1 MLSIS
6 MIGIMTLKPIA
17 TKADSKIELT
27 AGVSSYI
34 NAVMLGKI
42 EPTVVENEPV
52 VVEQTYEEPTVPT
65 CRKKYSCSRF
75 RKLGRVRYGDYTY
88 TWYSQRVLP
97 GGGLNIPGRHLNEH
111 GLVVDENEYVVI
123 ASDDLPHGT
132 VVDNVSEA
140 LPKDFNKARFVQNA
154 LALINDNPALQKYSQ
169 SQLTAGLLKGAYL
182 GLDFYSKECYLV
194 PYGNQLNYQTD
205 YRGAKKL
212 AKKYSIRP
220 IKDIY
225 AKLVRQGDSFEEKIV
240 SGEQTFDFKP
250 LPFNDG
256 KIIGAFAVC
265 LYADGGMQ
273 YDTMSLADLENTR
286 KSSKA
291 SNSPAWKNFTG
302 EMYKKTVLHRLCKHI
317 ELDFE
322 NPTQQNT
329 FLSGMEIETDSQKL
343 AENDIEQ
350 NANTVDF
357 DEGNIID
364 VEPTDTA
371 DKQSEELP
379 PFMQSEED

>member
-1 MLSIS
+1 M
-6 MIGIMTLKPIA
+6 P
-17 TKADSKIELT
+17 
-27 AGVSSYI
+27 
-34 NAVMLGKI
+34 
-42 EPTVVENEPV
+42 
-52 VVEQTYEEPTVPT
+52 YE
-65 CRKKYSCSRF
+65 
-75 RKLGRVRYGDYTY
+75 
-88 TWYSQRVLP
+88 
-97 GGGLNIPGRHLNEH
+97 
-111 GLVVDENEYVVI
+111 
-123 ASDDLPHGT
+123 
-132 VVDNVSEA
+132 
-140 LPKDFNKARFVQNA
+140 
-154 LALINDNPALQKYSQ
+154 
-169 SQLTAGLLKGAYL
+169 
-182 GLDFYSKECYLV
+182 
-194 PYGNQLNYQTD
+194 NQLNYQTD

-225 AKLVRQGDSFEEKIV
+225 AKLVRAGDSFEEKIV

-329 FLSGMEIETDSQKL
+329 FLSGMEIETDPQKL

-350 NANTVDF
+350 NANSVDF
-357 DEGNIID
+357 IEGYVVNVL
-364 VEPTDTA
+364 VEDTA
-371 DKQSEELP
+371 TEATEEQTDSTLP
-379 PFMQSEED
+379 PFLQE

>member
-1 MLSIS
+1 M
-6 MIGIMTLKPIA
+6 
-17 TKADSKIELT
+17 ADTQVAVAEKKTFS
-27 AGVSSYI
+27 
-34 NAVMLGKI
+34 VMLAD
-42 EPTVVENEPV
+42 
-52 VVEQTYEEPTVPT
+52 
-65 CRKKYSCSRF
+65 
-75 RKLGRVRYGDYTY
+75 KL
-88 TWYSQRVLP
+88 
-97 GGGLNIPGRHLNEH
+97 
-111 GLVVDENEYVVI
+111 
-123 ASDDLPHGT
+123 
-132 VVDNVSEA
+132 DNVSEA

-154 LALINDNPALQKYSQ
+154 LALINDNPQLQKYSQ
-169 SQLTAGLLKGAYL
+169 PQLMTGLMKGAYL

-225 AKLVRQGDSFEEKIV
+225 AKLVREGDTFEEKIIN
-240 SGEQTFDFKP
+240 GEQTFDFKP
-250 LPFNDG
+250 LAFNDG

-329 FLSGMEIETDSQKL
+329 FMAGMELETDQQKL
-343 AENDIEQ
+343 AEVEIAE
-350 NANTVDF
+350 NANMVDF
-357 DEGNIID
+357 EPDVV
-364 VEPTDTA
+364 VEPSGQQA
-371 DKQSEELP
+371 MPE
-379 PFMQSEED
+379 FMQEG